1 MIITCENCQSK
12 FAVDDERISETGSKV
27 RCSNCKHV
35 FEVSRALA
43 EQGRELA
50 LSSTAEVESPVE
62 SSDRSDVLED
72 DVTREE
78 DALPDMGGDGDS
90 FDFDYLEEKSAE
102 HEESIEDFPDF
113 NEGELESGGRTGEQS
128 DEFSEEMQASE
139 PEGVEDALEL
149 DMEGLDL
156 EEASDDGPG
165 IYEDEGDGEEIAPE
179 SEGTETKE
187 ELLVTEEMQA
197 SEPEGVED
205 ALELDMEGLDLEEAS
220 DDGPAISEDEGDGE
234 EILGEPEG
242 PETKEELSV
251 PEELRASELEGVED
265 ALEPGLEE
273 FDIEEVFLEEQ
284 GESKSEEQGT
294 ETLPPLSETKG
305 SESAIDEEKDEVV
318 GIAEDKDALWVLPE
332 DNDETRKGEELPVEF
347 EEEDVQPQGIR
358 RPRPF
363 LLAVVI
369 LACVTG
375 GVLAALT
382 LFNPLKTGFRIPY
395 SDIVIGEEE
404 SVPKDVG
411 NLKIALLNVKQSFE
425 NNDEAGLL
433 FVVNGDARN
442 DYSGNRSRIRIKGV
456 VYDGAGNIIKSKS
469 VYGGNVLTK
478 TELEGLAVALMTE
491 KLSNPFGMNESN
503 VNVPPGRTIPFMVV
517 FEGLPGDLGDFS
529 VEAEASEEQS

>member
-35 FEVSRALA
+35 FKVSRALA
-43 EQGRELA
+43 EQGREPA

-113 NEGELESGGRTGEQS
+113 NEGELESVERTGEQS

-139 PEGVEDALEL
+139 PEG
-149 DMEGLDL
+149 
-156 EEASDDGPG
+156 
-165 IYEDEGDGEEIAPE
+165 I
-179 SEGTETKE
+179 
-187 ELLVTEEMQA
+187 
-197 SEPEGVED
+197 ED

-220 DDGPAISEDEGDGE
+220 DDGPAISEDEGDAE
-234 EILGEPEG
+234 ELAPASEG
-242 PETKEELSV
+242 PETKEELSA
-251 PEELRASELEGVED
+251 PEEQASESEGIED
-265 ALEPGLEE
+265 ALEAGLEE

-305 SESAIDEEKDEVV
+305 SESAIDEEKDEFV
-318 GIAEDKDALWVLPE
+318 GIAEDKDALWDLPE
-332 DNDETRKGEELPVEF
+332 DNDETRKGEELPVES
-347 EEEDVQPQGIR
+347 EDEDVQPQGIR

-404 SVPKDVG
+404 SAPKDVG

-433 FVVNGDARN
+433 FVVKGDARN

-491 KLSNPFGMNESN
+491 KLSNPSGMNESN

>member
-43 EQGRELA
+43 EQGKELL
-50 LSSTAEVESPVE
+50 LSSTAEVESPAE

-72 DVTREE
+72 DATREE

-113 NEGELESGGRTGEQS
+113 DEGELESGRRTGEQS
-128 DEFSEEMQASE
+128 DEFSA
-139 PEGVEDALEL
+139 
-149 DMEGLDL
+149 
-156 EEASDDGPG
+156 
-165 IYEDEGDGEEIAPE
+165 
-179 SEGTETKE
+179 T
-187 ELLVTEEMQA
+187 MQA

-220 DDGPAISEDEGDGE
+220 DDGPAIYEDEGDAE
-234 EILGEPEG
+234 DILGESEGPETMQASEPEGIEDALELDMEGLDFEEASDDGPAIYEDEGDAEEIAPESEG
-242 PETKEELSV
+242 PETKEELLV
-251 PEELRASELEGVED
+251 TEEMQASEPEGVED

-284 GESKSEEQGT
+284 GESKSEEQGSVS
-294 ETLPPLSETKG
+294 LPPLSETKG
-305 SESAIDEEKDEVV
+305 SEPAIDEEKDEFV
-318 GIAEDKDALWVLPE
+318 GIAEDKDALWDLPE
-332 DNDETRKGEELPVEF
+332 DNYETREGKELPVES

-369 LACVTG
+369 LTCVTG

-404 SVPKDVG
+404 SAPNDVG

-433 FVVNGDARN
+433 FVVKGDARN

-478 TELEGLAVALMTE
+478 TDLEGLAVALMTE
-491 KLSNPFGMNESN
+491 KLSNPSGMNESN
-503 VNVPPGRTIPFMVV
+503 VNVPPGRTIPFMVI

>member
-43 EQGRELA
+43 EQGKELP

-62 SSDRSDVLED
+62 SSDRSDVFED

-78 DALPDMGGDGDS
+78 DALPDMGGDGAS

-113 NEGELESGGRTGEQS
+113 DEGELESGGRTGDQS
-128 DEFSEEMQASE
+128 DEFSETMQASE
-139 PEGVEDALEL
+139 PEG
-149 DMEGLDL
+149 
-156 EEASDDGPG
+156 
-165 IYEDEGDGEEIAPE
+165 I
-179 SEGTETKE
+179 
-187 ELLVTEEMQA
+187 
-197 SEPEGVED
+197 ED

-220 DDGPAISEDEGDGE
+220 DDGPAISEDEGDAE
-234 EILGEPEG
+234 EIASESEG
-242 PETKEELSV
+242 PETKEEASV
-251 PEELRASELEGVED
+251 TEELRASEPEGVED

-305 SESAIDEEKDEVV
+305 SEPAIDEEKDGFV
-318 GIAEDKDALWVLPE
+318 GIAEDKDALWDLPE
-332 DNDETRKGEELPVEF
+332 DNDETRKRKELPVES

-369 LACVTG
+369 LTCVTG

-404 SVPKDVG
+404 SAPKDVG

-433 FVVNGDARN
+433 FVVKGDARN
-442 DYSGNRSRIRIKGV
+442 DYSGNRSLIRIKGV
-456 VYDGAGNIIKSKS
+456 VYDDAGNIIKSKS

-491 KLSNPFGMNESN
+491 KLSNPSGMNESN

>member
-43 EQGRELA
+43 EQGKELP
-50 LSSTAEVESPVE
+50 LSSTAEVESPAE
-62 SSDRSDVLED
+62 SSDRSDVFED

-78 DALPDMGGDGDS
+78 NALPDMGGDGDS

-113 NEGELESGGRTGEQS
+113 DEGELESGRRTGEQS
-128 DEFSEEMQASE
+128 DEFSATMQASE
-139 PEGVEDALEL
+139 P
-149 DMEGLDL
+149 
-156 EEASDDGPG
+156 
-165 IYEDEGDGEEIAPE
+165 
-179 SEGTETKE
+179 
-187 ELLVTEEMQA
+187 
-197 SEPEGVED
+197 
-205 ALELDMEGLDLEEAS
+205 
-220 DDGPAISEDEGDGE
+220 
-234 EILGEPEG
+234 
-242 PETKEELSV
+242 
-251 PEELRASELEGVED
+251 EGVED

-305 SESAIDEEKDEVV
+305 SEPAIDEEKDGFV
-318 GIAEDKDALWVLPE
+318 GIAEDKDALWDLPE
-332 DNDETRKGEELPVEF
+332 DNDETRKRKELPVES

-404 SVPKDVG
+404 SAPKDVG

-433 FVVNGDARN
+433 FVVKGDARN
-442 DYSGNRSRIRIKGV
+442 DYSGNRSLIRIKGV
-456 VYDGAGNIIKSKS
+456 VYDDAGNIIKSKS

-491 KLSNPFGMNESN
+491 KLSNPSGMNESN

>member
-12 FAVDDERISETGSKV
+12 FAVDDERINETGSKV

-35 FEVSRALA
+35 FKVSRALA
-43 EQGRELA
+43 EQGREPA

-113 NEGELESGGRTGEQS
+113 DEGELESGGRTGDQS
-128 DEFSEEMQASE
+128 DEFSEELQASE
-139 PEGVEDALEL
+139 PEG
-149 DMEGLDL
+149 
-156 EEASDDGPG
+156 
-165 IYEDEGDGEEIAPE
+165 I
-179 SEGTETKE
+179 
-187 ELLVTEEMQA
+187 
-197 SEPEGVED
+197 ED

-220 DDGPAISEDEGDGE
+220 DDGPAISEDEGDAE
-234 EILGEPEG
+234 EILGESEG
-242 PETKEELSV
+242 PETKEELLV
-251 PEELRASELEGVED
+251 TEELRASEPEGIED
-265 ALEPGLEE
+265 ALEAGLEE

-305 SESAIDEEKDEVV
+305 SESAIDEEKDGFV
-318 GIAEDKDALWVLPE
+318 GIAEDKDALWDLPK
-332 DNDETRKGEELPVEF
+332 DNDETRKRKELPVES
-347 EEEDVQPQGIR
+347 EEEDAQPQGIR

-369 LACVTG
+369 LTCVTG

-404 SVPKDVG
+404 SAPKDVG

-433 FVVNGDARN
+433 FVVKGDARN

-456 VYDGAGNIIKSKS
+456 VYDDAGNIIKSKS

-491 KLSNPFGMNESN
+491 KLSNPSGMNESN

>member
-43 EQGRELA
+43 EQGKELL
-50 LSSTAEVESPVE
+50 LSSTAEVESPAE

-72 DVTREE
+72 DATREE

-113 NEGELESGGRTGEQS
+113 NEGELESVERTGEQS

-205 ALELDMEGLDLEEAS
+205 ALE
-220 DDGPAISEDEGDGE
+220 
-234 EILGEPEG
+234 
-242 PETKEELSV
+242 
-251 PEELRASELEGVED
+251 
-265 ALEPGLEE
+265 PGLEE

-305 SESAIDEEKDEVV
+305 SESAIDEEKDEFV

-404 SVPKDVG
+404 SAPEDVG

>member
-43 EQGRELA
+43 EQGKELL
-50 LSSTAEVESPVE
+50 LSSTAEVESPAE

-72 DVTREE
+72 DATREE

-113 NEGELESGGRTGEQS
+113 DEGELESGGRTGDQS
-128 DEFSEEMQASE
+128 DEFSETMQASE
-139 PEGVEDALEL
+139 PEG
-149 DMEGLDL
+149 
-156 EEASDDGPG
+156 
-165 IYEDEGDGEEIAPE
+165 I
-179 SEGTETKE
+179 
-187 ELLVTEEMQA
+187 
-197 SEPEGVED
+197 ED

-220 DDGPAISEDEGDGE
+220 DDGPAISEDEGDAE
-234 EILGEPEG
+234 EIAPESEG
-242 PETKEELSV
+242 PETKEEASV
-251 PEELRASELEGVED
+251 PEELRASEPEGVED

-294 ETLPPLSETKG
+294 ESLPPLSETKG
-305 SESAIDEEKDEVV
+305 SESAIDEEKDEFV
-318 GIAEDKDALWVLPE
+318 GIAEDKDALWDLPE
-332 DNDETRKGEELPVEF
+332 DNDETRKRKELPVES

-369 LACVTG
+369 LTCVTG

-404 SVPKDVG
+404 SAPKDVG

-433 FVVNGDARN
+433 FVVKGDARN
-442 DYSGNRSRIRIKGV
+442 DYSGNRSLIRIKGV
-456 VYDGAGNIIKSKS
+456 VYDDAGNIIKSKS

-491 KLSNPFGMNESN
+491 KLSNPSGMNESN

>member
-27 RCSNCKHV
+27 RCSNCEHV
-35 FEVSRALA
+35 FKVSRALA

-50 LSSTAEVESPVE
+50 LSSTAEVESPAE

-113 NEGELESGGRTGEQS
+113 DEGELESGARTGEQS

-139 PEGVEDALEL
+139 PEGIEDALEL

-156 EEASDDGPG
+156 EETSYDGPA
-165 IYEDEGDGEEIAPE
+165 IPEDEGDAEEILHE
-179 SEGTETKE
+179 SEYPETKE
-187 ELLVTEEMQA
+187 EASAPEEQA
-197 SEPEGVED
+197 SEPEGIED

-220 DDGPAISEDEGDGE
+220 DDGPAISEDEGDAE
-234 EILGEPEG
+234 ELAPASEG
-242 PETKEELSV
+242 RPETKEELSA
-251 PEELRASELEGVED
+251 PEEQASESEGIED

-294 ETLPPLSETKG
+294 ESLPLLSETKG
-305 SESAIDEEKDEVV
+305 SEPAIDEEKDEFV
-318 GIAEDKDALWVLPE
+318 GIAEDKDALWDLPE
-332 DNDETRKGEELPVEF
+332 DNDETREGEELPVEF

-369 LACVTG
+369 LTCVTG

-404 SVPKDVG
+404 SAPNDVG

-433 FVVNGDARN
+433 FVVKGDARN

-456 VYDGAGNIIKSKS
+456 VYDGAGNIIESKS

-491 KLSNPFGMNESN
+491 KLSNPSGMNESN
-503 VNVPPGRTIPFMVV
+503 VNVRPGRTIPFMVI